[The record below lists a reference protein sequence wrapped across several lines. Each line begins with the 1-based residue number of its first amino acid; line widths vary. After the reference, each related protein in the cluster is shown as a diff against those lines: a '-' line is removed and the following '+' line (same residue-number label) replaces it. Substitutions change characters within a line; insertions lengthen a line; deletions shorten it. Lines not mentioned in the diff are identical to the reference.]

1 MHNSKRQ
8 FMISITVKMSIV
20 SLLLT
25 PFLAIAAQ
33 SEPGEEVISQVL
45 AMGIQA
51 PKVSPPRGEES
62 EGPFK
67 RLVIKNANIIDGAG
81 APLQGP
87 VTIVIEGDRIT
98 ELNGGGTGSLHLEG
112 EVYGK
117 DTHVIDASGKYVMPG
132 LIDAHA
138 HFGTPSHAFAGYLTD
153 PEYVGKLWL
162 AHGITTVREP
172 GSLMGLNWTLEHK
185 RRSGRGEIT
194 APKFKVHALLP
205 ESMSSPQAA
214 RKWVNAVHKKGAD
227 GIKFLGASPEVIKA
241 ALEEA
246 QKLNM
251 KTMYHH
257 SQISVARTNVLD
269 TARMGLDSME
279 HWYGLPEA
287 MFRKRRVQ
295 AYPNDYNYNNE
306 QDRFSEAG
314 RLWQQ
319 TAKPGS
325 EVWRSTIKEL
335 VGLDFTLDPT
345 FTVYEV
351 NRDTMRAKQADWH
364 DEYTMPYI
372 TRAFQP
378 NPKIHG
384 SFHFDWT
391 TADEIAWRE
400 NYRLWMM
407 FVNDYKN
414 AGGRVTVGSDS
425 GFIYGMY
432 GFGYVRE
439 LELLQEAGFHPLEVL
454 QAATLNGAELLGID
468 EQTGSIQVGK
478 KADLVIV
485 EENPLANFKVLYG
498 TGHEKLNLET
508 GQMETTKGIIYTI
521 KDGIVFDA
529 KKMLA
534 DARQLVIK
542 QKSFEAASAKQAN
555 Q

>member
-1 MHNSKRQ
+1 
-8 FMISITVKMSIV
+8 
-20 SLLLT
+20 
-25 PFLAIAAQ
+25 
-33 SEPGEEVISQVL
+33 
-45 AMGIQA
+45 
-51 PKVSPPRGEES
+51 
-62 EGPFK
+62 
-67 RLVIKNANIIDGAG
+67 
-81 APLQGP
+81 
-87 VTIVIEGDRIT
+87 
-98 ELNGGGTGSLHLEG
+98 
-112 EVYGK
+112 
-117 DTHVIDASGKYVMPG
+117 
-132 LIDAHA
+132 
-138 HFGTPSHAFAGYLTD
+138 
-153 PEYVGKLWL
+153 
-162 AHGITTVREP
+162 
-172 GSLMGLNWTLEHK
+172 
-185 RRSGRGEIT
+185 
-194 APKFKVHALLP
+194 
-205 ESMSSPQAA
+205 
-214 RKWVNAVHKKGAD
+214 
-227 GIKFLGASPEVIKA
+227 
-241 ALEEA
+241 
-246 QKLNM
+246 
-251 KTMYHH
+251 
-257 SQISVARTNVLD
+257 
-269 TARMGLDSME
+269 MGLDSME

-295 AYPNDYNYNNE
+295 EYPNDYNYNNE

-325 EVWRSTIKEL
+325 EPWRSTIDEL
-335 VGLDFTLDPT
+335 VGLDFTLNPT

-351 NRDTMRAKQADWH
+351 NRDTMRARQAEWH

-439 LELLQEAGFHPLEVL
+439 LELLQEAGFHPIEVL

-468 EQTGSIQVGK
+468 EETGSIQVGK

-485 EENPLANFKVLYG
+485 DENPLANFKVLYG
-498 TGHEKLNLET
+498 TGHQKLNLET
-508 GQMETTKGIIYTI
+508 GKIETTNGIIYTI

-534 DARQLVIK
+534 DVRQLVTE
-542 QKSFEAASAKQAN
+542 QKSLEAAQAKQSN
-555 Q
+555 E